1 MSQRRPWSAVVRG
14 GAAMCLAAVLLAGC
28 DSMREPDAPPPAAPA
43 PTFTGP
49 RHLHGTIASVA
60 SLRGFEPQYVSGYGL
75 VVGLKGK
82 GANGAPPFLRQWL
95 INEMKKGGLGSLRFD
110 TQNLTP
116 DLVLANGDAASVVIE
131 GFIPPGAVKNTR
143 FDVMVSA
150 LDGTTTE
157 SLRDGM
163 LWTFDLSENGANP
176 QLRFSTPIA
185 KASGPTY
192 IDPFEDPSIP
202 KLSGK
207 FERSAVVLSGGITTV
222 SRPLELMLNQPSY
235 NRARLISDRINER
248 FPRTPRVD
256 REDVANPISDSLI
269 QIRVPSAYAREPDR
283 LLRLISKLYVQR
295 GPGFEEQKAEQMA
308 SLIVSDGRYAD
319 DVTMVWEALGRQALP
334 VIRRYYAHDRLDVRF
349 AALDAGTKLGDDVTL
364 GDEVNRG
371 RLIDLSAHA
380 DPDVRRR
387 VAYLLSYLPG
397 NLRASS
403 TLKRLLN
410 DNDKTVRIAAYEAMA
425 ESGDTTLSRLPF
437 ADAGRTKFILDVVPS
452 DKPMV
457 YVTQQ
462 HVPRIAVFGQ
472 LTAFNAPMLAQLWD
486 NRLMIR
492 QNAAGEPIDVYYQ
505 APNETAGKT
514 VPIKAPSLAALVFL
528 LAHNPPSGS
537 EQLGFNFSYSQVV
550 NVLYLLEK
558 QGALPCSVELQLNP
572 FASLIARAREDTGAT
587 FRPETTGTAGGDN
600 GKGRP
605 DTDGSR
611 PATDGKAPG
620 SATPTD
626 PTRPPVSLP

>member
-14 GAAMCLAAVLLAGC
+14 GVAFCLATALLAGC
-28 DSMREPDAPPPAAPA
+28 DSMREPDPPPPAPPA

-49 RHLHGTIASVA
+49 RHLQGTIASVA

-75 VVGLKGK
+75 VVDLKGK

-95 INEMKKGGLGSLRFD
+95 VNEMKKYGMGSLRYN

-116 DLVLANGDAASVVIE
+116 DFVLANGDAASVVIE

-157 SLRDGM
+157 SLRDGV
-163 LWTFDLSENGANP
+163 LWTFDLAENGANP
-176 QLRFSTPIA
+176 ELRFTTPIA

-192 IDPFEDPSIP
+192 IDPFEDPSAP

-207 FERSAVVLSGGITTV
+207 FERSAVVLSGGITTAN
-222 SRPLELMLNQPSY
+222 RPLELMLNQPSY
-235 NRARLISDRINER
+235 NRARLIADRINAR
-248 FPRTPRVD
+248 FPRQPRVD
-256 REDVANPISDSLI
+256 KEDVANPISDSI
-269 QIRVPSAYAREPDR
+269 VQIRVPTAYARDPER
-283 LLRLISKLYVQR
+283 LLRLIGKLFVQR

-308 SLIVSDGRYAD
+308 SLLLGDGKYAS
-319 DVTMVWEALGRQALP
+319 DVTAVWEALDKQALP
-334 VIRRYYAHDRLDVRF
+334 VIRRYYAHDRLDVRL
-349 AALDAGTKLGDDVTL
+349 AALEAGTKLGDDVAL
-364 GDEVNRG
+364 GDEANRG

-387 VAYLLSYLPG
+387 VARLLSYLPG
-397 NLRASS
+397 NLRASA

-410 DNDKTVRIAAYEAMA
+410 DGDKTVRIAAYEAMA
-425 ESGDTTLSRLPF
+425 DNGDTTLTRLPF

-472 LTAFNAPMLAQLWD
+472 MTSFNTPLLAQLWD
-486 NRLMIR
+486 NKLMIR
-492 QNAAGEPIDVYYQ
+492 QNAAGEKIDVYYQ
-505 APNETAGKT
+505 APNELAGKN

-528 LAHNPPSGS
+528 LAHNPSPGT
-537 EQLGFNFSYSQVV
+537 EQVGFNFSYSQVV

-558 QGALPCSVELQLNP
+558 QGALPCTVELQLNP
-572 FASLIARAREDTGAT
+572 FASLIARARDDTGAK
-587 FRPETTGTAGGDN
+587 FRPETSGDAEGAK

-605 DTDGSR
+605 DSGGGR
-611 PATDGKAPG
+611 PATDGKAPND
-620 SATPTD
+620 TPTD
-626 PTRPPVSLP
+626 PTRPPVMLP

>member
-1 MSQRRPWSAVVRG
+1 MFQRRPWSAVVRG
-14 GAAMCLAAVLLAGC
+14 GVALCLATALLAGC
-28 DSMREPDAPPPAAPA
+28 DSMREPDPPPPAPPA

-75 VVGLKGK
+75 VVDLKGK

-95 INEMKKGGLGSLRFD
+95 VNEMKKYGMGSLRYN
-110 TQNLTP
+110 TQSLTP
-116 DLVLANGDAASVVIE
+116 DFVLANGDAASVVIE

-157 SLRDGM
+157 SLRDGV
-163 LWTFDLSENGANP
+163 LWTFDLAENGANP
-176 QLRFSTPIA
+176 ELRFTTPIA

-192 IDPFEDPSIP
+192 IDPFEDPSAP
-202 KLSGK
+202 KLAGK

-235 NRARLISDRINER
+235 NRARLIADRINAR
-248 FPRTPRVD
+248 FPRQPRID
-256 REDVANPISDSLI
+256 KEDVANPISDSI
-269 QIRVPSAYAREPDR
+269 VQIRVPTAYSRDPER
-283 LLRLISKLYVQR
+283 LLRLIGKLYVQR

-308 SLIVSDGRYAD
+308 SLLLGDGNYAN
-319 DVTMVWEALGRQALP
+319 DVTAVWEALDKPALP
-334 VIRRYYAHDRLDVRF
+334 VIRRYYAHDRLDVRL
-349 AALDAGTKLGDDVTL
+349 AALEAGTKLGDDVTL

-380 DPDVRRR
+380 DPAVRAR
-387 VAYLLSYLPG
+387 VAGLLMHLPG

-403 TLKRLLN
+403 TLRRLLN
-410 DNDKTVRIAAYEAMA
+410 DSDKSVRVAAYEAMA
-425 ESGDTTLSRLPF
+425 NNGDTTLNRLPF
-437 ADAGRTKFILDVVPS
+437 SDAGRTKFILDVVPS
-452 DKPMV
+452 DKPMI
-457 YVTQQ
+457 YVSQL

-472 LTAFNAPMLAQLWD
+472 MTALNTPMLAQLWD

-492 QNAAGEPIDVYYQ
+492 QKAAGEPIDVYYMG
-505 APNETAGKT
+505 PGDRVGKT
-514 VPIKAPSLAALVFL
+514 VPIKAPSVAALVFL
-528 LAHNPPSGS
+528 LAHNPAPGT
-537 EQLGFNFSYSQVV
+537 EQVGFNFSYSQVV

-558 QGALPCSVELQLNP
+558 QGSLPCSVELQMNP

-587 FRPETTGTAGGDN
+587 FRPESSGAGEK

-605 DTDGSR
+605 ESGGGR
-611 PATDGKAPG
+611 PATDGKSPPDD
-620 SATPTD
+620 TKTTD
-626 PTRPPVSLP
+626 PTRPPVTLP